1 MSNLN
6 NVYTSCPGLMSDG
19 RAQRTDYKSH
29 NEVLK
34 EMKGT
39 IEQSYSFREKL
50 QGSGLRD
57 LEAGVRF
64 NMCGAI
70 PAGDIILPTEMN
82 LNINKSGSYLD
93 AFGPLS
99 KNTFFIKPVE
109 PQVVSTQPTLPVP
122 VMAPIIPPMPTTTAA
137 PTPMPTTMSNIIP
150 PMPTTMAPMMM
161 APMPT
166 TMAPMMMPTTMAP
179 MMMPTTMAPMMPTTM
194 APMMPT
200 TMAPTMA
207 I

>member
-19 RAQRTDYKSH
+19 RGQRTDYKSH

-34 EMKGT
+34 EMKGS

-64 NMCGAI
+64 NMCGTI
-70 PAGDIILPTEMN
+70 PAGDIVLPKQMN
-82 LNINKSGSYLD
+82 LNINNSGSYLD

-99 KNTFFIKPVE
+99 KNTFFIKPIE
-109 PQVVSTQPTLPVP
+109 PQAVTPQPNVPIPVMAPIISPLPTTMASPVP
-122 VMAPIIPPMPTTTAA
+122 MPTTMAPIIPPMPTMMATPIPTMMA
-137 PTPMPTTMSNIIP
+137 TPMPT
-150 PMPTTMAPMMM
+150 MM
-161 APMPT
+161 A
-166 TMAPMMMPTTMAP
+166 A
-179 MMMPTTMAPMMPTTM
+179 
-194 APMMPT
+194 
-200 TMAPTMA
+200 
-207 I
+207 